1 MAKNEVKI
9 STVNDVKHVM
19 PSADTF
25 RRFQNMVRSMK
36 SLSVPEMTKHSEQ
49 LYQER
54 LMAEDHLIDAV
65 DNKRCTNKALIAKAE
80 KIKAER
86 AKAEEKSAKTEKTE

>member
-1 MAKNEVKI
+1 MARNEVKI
-9 STVNDVKHVM
+9 PTVNDVEHIK
-19 PSADTF
+19 PSADTV

-36 SLSVPEMTKHSEQ
+36 SLSVPEMAKHSEQ

-54 LMAEDHLIDAV
+54 LAAEDHLIDAV
-65 DNKRCTNKALIAKAE
+65 DNKRCTDKALIAKAE

-86 AKAEEKSAKTEKTE
+86 AKAAEKAGQA